1 MLEINLQNQATYH
14 PTQVINQNYFISDLH
29 LEPEQN
35 QELGQHFASFLHNLE
50 LALQVRLRCDREQ
63 EQTTNSLVRRVTNL
77 QPYARLFIHGDL
89 LNLAYADNAELF
101 EARFETSLRRMRED
115 YGLEIYFMPG
125 NRDFLLQEKFCRTIG
140 AQLLPEN
147 SLLDWGTDGSLTVS
161 WQQLPLQG
169 SAHKS
174 AANLNLSA
182 DIQLPEFDA
191 QRAHQLIAATQAYQQ
206 ETRAIIAR
214 RLGWG
219 ASVDT
224 ALAHHPTADDAPQD
238 ASRGLRIL
246 LCHGDNL
253 CLSDQSYLRFR
264 KQIRSQGITNLS
276 SWVPSWFASS
286 VANYIRKQSKQRL
299 AQKIQAGET
308 PTAPKKSIDI
318 DVGYTQQLLQSSQA
332 NLVILGHIHR
342 QRLLVIEETSDNF
355 NSDEFQVAQGETNL
369 TPANSLPTVVALQQL
384 PNSAMLGAATN
395 AVHTSAEPQPLSAFL
410 TRDAQGLIHLDT
422 QASYCQQRI
431 FTRNSS
437 YTWNPDAPSTAP
449 HQWILSTA
457 DCIHEGLSIITLTVA
472 TTSMSL
478 TLSSEL
484 PTTS

>member
-1 MLEINLQNQATYH
+1 MLEINLQNQAIYH

-29 LEPEQN
+29 LEPDQN
-35 QELGQHFASFLHNLE
+35 QELGQHFAAFLHNLE
-50 LALQVRLRCDREQ
+50 LALQVRLRCDLKQ
-63 EQTTNSLVRRVTNL
+63 ERTCNSLVRITNL

-101 EARFETSLRRMRED
+101 EARFVTSLRRMRED

-125 NRDFLLQEKFCRTIG
+125 NRDFLLQEKFCHAIG

-161 WQQLPLQG
+161 WQQLPNQ
-169 SAHKS
+169 STAHKS

-182 DIQLPEFDA
+182 DIQLPKFDA
-191 QRAHQLIAATQAYQQ
+191 QRAHQLIAATHAYQQ
-206 ETRAIIAR
+206 ETRAILAR
-214 RLGWG
+214 RLGWEATVG
-219 ASVDT
+219 KST
-224 ALAHHPTADDAPQD
+224 AHHPSADTAPQD
-238 ASRGLRIL
+238 ASQGLRVL

-253 CLSDQSYLRFR
+253 CLNDQSYLRFR
-264 KQIRSQGITNLS
+264 KQIRSQGITNLA

-299 AQKIQAGET
+299 AQKIQAGAA

-342 QRLLVIEETSDNF
+342 QRLLVIEESSEGL
-355 NSDEFQVAQGETNL
+355 NSEATQVTQGVTNL
-369 TPANSLPTVVALQQL
+369 TPANSLPTVVAYQQL
-384 PNSAMLGAATN
+384 LRSAMLGDATH
-395 AVHTSAEPQPLSAFL
+395 AVHTSAEPQPLSISL

-431 FTRNSS
+431 FTHHSS
-437 YTWNPDAPSTAP
+437 YTWNPEYPSTAP

-457 DCIHEGLSIITLTVA
+457 DCTHEGLSIITLTVA

-484 PTTS
+484 PATS

>member
-14 PTQVINQNYFISDLH
+14 STQVINQNYFISDLH
-29 LEPEQN
+29 LEPDQN
-35 QELGQHFASFLHNLE
+35 QELGQHFAAFLHDLE

-63 EQTTNSLVRRVTNL
+63 DKSSNSLVRITNL

-89 LNLAYADNAELF
+89 LNLAYTDNAELF
-101 EARFETSLRRMRED
+101 EARFVTSLRRMRED

-125 NRDFLLQEKFCRTIG
+125 NRDFLLQEKFCCAIG

-147 SLLDWGTDGSLTVS
+147 SLLDCGTDGSLTVS
-161 WQQLPLQG
+161 WQQLSHQG
-169 SAHKS
+169 LAHKS
-174 AANLNLSA
+174 SVNLNLSA
-182 DIQLPEFDA
+182 DIRLPEFDT
-191 QRAHQLIAATQAYQQ
+191 QRAHQLIAATYAYQR

-214 RLGWG
+214 RLGWK
-219 ASVDT
+219 ASVDKYSEN
-224 ALAHHPTADDAPQD
+224 HPSTDSAPQD
-238 ASRGLRIL
+238 ASQGLRVL

-253 CLSDQSYLRFR
+253 CLNDQSYLRFR
-264 KQIRSQGITNLS
+264 KQIRTQGITNLA

-299 AQKIQAGET
+299 AQKIQAGAT

-318 DVGYTQQLLQSSQA
+318 DVSYTQQLLQSCQA

-342 QRLLVIEETSDNF
+342 QRLLVIE
-355 NSDEFQVAQGETNL
+355 AA
-369 TPANSLPTVVALQQL
+369 PANSLPTVVAYQQL
-384 PNSAMLGAATN
+384 PNSAMTTQATN
-395 AVHTSAEPQPLSAFL
+395 AVHTSAEPQPLSVAL
-410 TRDAQGLIHLDT
+410 TRDTQGLVHLDT

-437 YTWNPDAPSTAP
+437 YTWNPEYPSTAP

-457 DCIHEGLSIITLTVA
+457 DCTSEGLSIITLTVA

-484 PTTS
+484 PATS